1 MFLYLIFF
9 QPLESN
15 NWTMSSDLVSSIG
28 YNTVKSVRSALKL
41 AKNVETENFTKLI
54 SGKQSDP
61 IPLVGVTLYR

>member
-1 MFLYLIFF
+1 
-9 QPLESN
+9 
-15 NWTMSSDLVSSIG
+15 MSSDLVSSIG